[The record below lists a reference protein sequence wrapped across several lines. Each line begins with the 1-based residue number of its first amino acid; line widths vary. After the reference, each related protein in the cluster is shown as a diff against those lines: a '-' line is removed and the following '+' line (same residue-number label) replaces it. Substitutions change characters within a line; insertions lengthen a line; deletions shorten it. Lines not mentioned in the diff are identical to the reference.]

1 MAAQWIK
8 LTGKRGDEVFINME
22 TVSMMSPRK
31 RMTRIWFAGACDDH
45 VDVFESAAEI
55 VTRLDE
61 QLVAAT
67 EAVRPPTPVAR
78 IEPPPPRYEPPPA
91 PPAPVRQ
98 EVIAPRRQEAPAPRT
113 MNGVAAKLSR
123 TADVKVSARAIA
135 ARDDRERP
143 QMSEIVADQRDQ
155 RARRRASAI
164 MDERRQQ
171 LARKL
176 EAMRREKGL
185 E

>member
-22 TVSMMSPRK
+22 TVSMMSPHK

-45 VDVFESAAEI
+45 VDVFESVADI

-61 QLVAAT
+61 QLVAVA
-67 EAVRPPTPVAR
+67 EAIRPPPAAR
-78 IEPPPPRYEPPPA
+78 IEPPPPRYEPPPIS
-91 PPAPVRQ
+91 PAPVRH
-98 EVIAPRRQEAPAPRT
+98 EATAPRT

-123 TADVKVSARAIA
+123 TAEVKVSPRALPT
-135 ARDDRERP
+135 RDDRVERP